1 MFNEIINI
9 IYRHFI
15 NSWLFFI
22 IFTLLIIIS
31 FNNLLNPYSKFKILS
46 VRIDRYSLII
56 KVKKLFISYY
66 ITISGV
72 KIKSFPIESEGA
84 HINIDITIKKILEI
98 IGRTSLLSI
107 VYKVEN
113 GVLSFF
119 IFHYF
124 ISRDKKNLIPKSF
137 LEFEKVLAI
146 LRTTSTFSLDLMKG
160 NEIKSLIKKSFLIK
174 PLRLKVKSENIIE
187 ISNGKERIFL
197 GGIYLNKI
205 KIYNDSNSGKI
216 ELKFLDNL
224 ILTYI
229 KEGMRGFI
237 IFNIRKFNHFIPKL
251 RIKNQYSI
259 SLYTFITSKDEQ
271 SLASN
276 LELSKT
282 ILTFF
287 NDDKNSVYIGEL
299 KSTYFLENIER
310 IALYLPI
317 KELSL
322 SFTEAQSL
330 VSSSGILFSKYFNK
344 ITQIVSIPENLYE
357 GDIYIGKVVFEGSY
371 VSDAYLSLDDLAH
384 HMIIL
389 GQTGSG
395 KSTFVKNILL
405 QLVRKKPQINWLI
418 IDFKGEYSDVFKKMG
433 KKIGVKIY
441 TPGHKSSSF
450 KLNLFEPYREAPE
463 VHAMRIYSI
472 MTDIF
477 HEMFEGESTDFS
489 SQMRRVLYEAIYN
502 VVVDKSKRCFEALIN
517 EIKNIAT
524 KNNSLERTALAL
536 LNRLHIMYNGILKN
550 VFTDDMEKC
559 ITPEYLLKN
568 KVIIDMSYIREKGSI
583 RDIRFLMN
591 VIVKFLLIESF
602 SRGLSTLQNLLVIEE
617 AQFLVPEIFYKR
629 TSADFSTVEDM
640 IHIERSFGI
649 GIIAISTRPIISSNI
664 LANAGIKVAFKND
677 FDFDKIAK
685 FFGFKDT
692 EANIMREIPFYFAI
706 ISHFRESKPF
716 MIKPPE
722 PSEFFSYTFPPL
734 SFEQPAKTEIQTCN
748 YNPPPPYILD
758 RVTYLLSKNALSM
771 SQVNK
776 LIPMYEFNKISEKH
790 QQIITKVKKIL
801 DKEIVMEEN
810 SLIEFL
816 EDIDKKTI
824 YSVLSFL
831 INNKDIKQVSFFNDE
846 NEKVT
851 LMFLPEINIDPIE
864 VYMATKFIELCHE
877 RMLIVDDSI
886 GGPFDGIINERYL
899 FKAINING
907 YSSKLLIN
915 KIREYNQTA
924 NLLGYD
930 KLIII
935 VPRISDFFSMISK
948 NELNKLTKTAVIGFS
963 INNIRKFLSKLK

>member
-1 MFNEIINI
+1 MFFNEIINI

-84 HINIDITIKKILEI
+84 HINIDIAIKKILEI

-107 VYKVEN
+107 IYKVEN

-124 ISRDKKNLIPKSF
+124 ISRNKKNLIPKSF

-146 LRTTSTFSLDLMKG
+146 LRTTSTFSLDLLKG
-160 NEIKSLIKKSFLIK
+160 SEIKSFIKKSFLVK
-174 PLRLKVKSENIIE
+174 PLHLKVRGENIVE
-187 ISNGKERIFL
+187 ISNGKEHVFL

-237 IFNIRKFNHFIPKL
+237 IFNIRKLNHFIPKL
-251 RIKNQYSI
+251 RIKNQYSV

-310 IALYLPI
+310 IALYMPI

-322 SFTEAQSL
+322 PFTEAQSL
-330 VSSSGILFSKYFNK
+330 ISSSGILFSKYFNK
-344 ITQIVSIPENLYE
+344 ITQIVSIPENLYK

-405 QLVRKKPQINWLI
+405 QLVKKKPQINWLI
-418 IDFKGEYSDVFKKMG
+418 IDFKGEYSDVFKKIS
-433 KKIGVKIY
+433 KRIEIKIY

-450 KLNLFEPYREAPE
+450 KLNLFEPYKEAPE

-502 VVVDKSKRCFEALIN
+502 VVVDKNKRCFKALVN
-517 EIKNIAT
+517 EIKKIAAG
-524 KNNSLERTALAL
+524 NNSLERTALAL

-550 VFTDDMEKC
+550 IFTDDMERC

-568 KVIIDMSYIREKGSI
+568 KVIIDMSYIREKGST

-591 VIVKFLLIESF
+591 MIVKFLLVESF

-640 IHIERSFGI
+640 IHVERSFGI

-706 ISHFRESKPF
+706 VSHFRESKPF
-716 MIKPPE
+716 MIKPPD
-722 PSEFFSYTFPPL
+722 PSDFYSYTHL
-734 SFEQPAKTEIQTCN
+734 SLEQPVEVETQTHN
-748 YNPPPPYILD
+748 YNPPPPYILN
-758 RVTYLLSKNALSM
+758 RVTYLLSKNALSK

-776 LIPMYEFNKISEKH
+776 LIPIYEFNKMSEKR
-790 QQIITKVKKIL
+790 QQIVAKVKKIL
-801 DKEIVMEEN
+801 DKEIVMEKN

-831 INNKDIKQVSFFNDE
+831 INNKDIKQVSFFDNE
-846 NEKVT
+846 NKKVT
-851 LMFLPEINIDPIE
+851 LIFSPEINIDPIE

-899 FKAINING
+899 FKAINTNA
-907 YSSKLLIN
+907 YSPKILISKIS
-915 KIREYNQTA
+915 EYNQTA

-948 NELNKLTKTAVIGFS
+948 NELNKLTKTVVIGFS